1 MEEIKNKILE
11 EYKKGNIVVAGIEG
25 LQGMPISEFIKQPVE
40 GMLYDLNRNE
50 AIVLTFLP
58 DPKWI
63 NDYAV
68 AQVIRA
74 LKNRID
80 ELEGVSKIDFLDTK
94 IDDCD
99 LSIRTKNVCRMNDF
113 KVIRD
118 LIACSTKDL
127 MTLRFGKRTIK
138 EIQEL
143 LSSKG
148 YSFGS

>member
-25 LQGMPISEFIKQPVE
+25 LQCMPLADFIKQPVE

-50 AIVLTFLP
+50 AVVLTFLL
-58 DPKWI
+58 DPKWV

-80 ELEGVSKIDFLDTK
+80 ELEGVS
-94 IDDCD
+94 
-99 LSIRTKNVCRMNDF
+99 
-113 KVIRD
+113 
-118 LIACSTKDL
+118 
-127 MTLRFGKRTIK
+127 
-138 EIQEL
+138 
-143 LSSKG
+143 
-148 YSFGS
+148 